1 MDFDAVKKQ
10 LIGKHRSLDDLLRF
24 IRTRADSH
32 PNYTLLLGAG
42 CSISSGVRPA
52 TTLCNLWRNE
62 IIKVDAPNLVS
73 QSVDAQREHLKINHG
88 DWYDPQREYSSLFER
103 KYDLQRQRRMFVEN
117 EVKSAIP
124 SIGYAY
130 LTALVAQEYFN
141 TIFTTNFDDL
151 VNEAFFLYGKQRPI
165 VCAHD
170 SSINSVTITSKR
182 PKVIKLHGDY
192 LFDDIKATD
201 RETESLGQNMK
212 EKFIEFAKDYGL
224 VVVGYAGGDRSI
236 IDVITLLL
244 KNEDYFKNGIYWC
257 VRKGSDISED
267 LRRLFWK
274 DRVYFVEIDGFD
286 ELFAHMYSEFNN
298 GECLPPSASEV
309 SNEHESVVKKLLS
322 VPNAFPETSEV
333 LKRARQRL
341 TRQSKRKAIAN
352 LIINSEQKEK
362 PLSNSAYS
370 DDELLCITNLERLFS
385 EKKYEEL
392 ISLAKTQLLAVNK
405 PAFHSRVATLLINA
419 NLSTRQKDEALR
431 VLDECRKKE
440 PKNINWSLMRARIVS
455 SRSEK
460 LVAINEACK
469 CNDESSEAFRR
480 LGEWYKEQIDY
491 IPEEQKKDTLQKA
504 IDAYE
509 KALKLEPSKRNSA
522 WSNLHSLYL
531 NEYFDKTKKNIA
543 LNLLEDNLSSQG
555 LRGWRLLTLKA
566 NRINRETDKSSVEK
580 LISNIEDA
588 ESHEI
593 NEDKHYF
600 KRLKLKIYTKIG
612 DIAKVK
618 EVTDALLGLNKHS
631 TDAGLAL
638 DIANALRKIYGNDL
652 KAKEILLEN
661 LNSDEFDADVFI
673 ACIDAC
679 LALNSISEAESI
691 FNTHRDLLHEVY
703 ELRIQK
709 DIEEARGDY
718 DKALITLSN
727 IETLQDKTDASIRS
741 YLLLLD
747 QKYDEAKKVCQT
759 YLESI
764 NYMGTAVAEIVN
776 FELARKK
783 LGSKPDNGRLDN
795 VLKSDSTS
803 RIKAA
808 VSALK
813 GHKREAIEH
822 IREELKY
829 DKTFKVEI
837 ERWPVFEEIRNETS
851 LKEILDRLKPH

>member
-1 MDFDAVKKQ
+1 MDFEAVKKQ
-10 LIGKHRSLDDLLRF
+10 LIAKHRTLDDLLRF
-24 IRTRADSH
+24 IKTRADSH

-62 IIKVDAPNLVS
+62 IIKVNEPSLVTKP
-73 QSVDAQREHLKINHG
+73 VDAQREYLKINHG

-117 EVKSAIP
+117 EVKNAIP

-130 LTALVAQEYFN
+130 LTALVGQEYFN

-286 ELFAHMYSEFNN
+286 ELFAHMYSEFND

-333 LKRARQRL
+333 LKQARKRL
-341 TRQSKRKAIAN
+341 MRQSKRKAIAN

-362 PLSNSAYS
+362 PLSNSVYS
-370 DDELLCITNLERLFS
+370 DDELLCIKNLERLFS

-392 ISLAKTQLLAVNK
+392 INLAKTQLSAVNK
-405 PAFHSRVATLLINA
+405 PDFHSRVATLLINA
-419 NLSTRQKDEALR
+419 NLSIRQKDEALR
-431 VLDECRKKE
+431 VLDDCRKQE

-460 LVAINEACK
+460 FVAINEACN

-480 LGEWYKEQIDY
+480 LGEWYKDQIDSV
-491 IPEEQKKDTLQKA
+491 PEEQKKDTLQKA
-504 IDAYE
+504 IDAY
-509 KALKLEPSKRNSA
+509 KKSLRLEPSKRNSA

-531 NEYFDKTKKNIA
+531 DEYFDKIKRNTA
-543 LNLLEDNLSSQG
+543 LNALEDDLSSQG

-566 NRINRETDKSSVEK
+566 NRIDRETERTFVEK
-580 LISNIEDA
+580 LISSIEDA
-588 ESHEI
+588 EFNEI
-593 NEDKHYF
+593 NDDKYYF
-600 KRLKLKIYTKIG
+600 RRLKLKIYTKIG
-612 DIAKVK
+612 DVAKVK

-631 TDAGLAL
+631 ADAGLAL
-638 DIANALRKIYGNDL
+638 DISNALRKIQGNDL
-652 KAKEILLEN
+652 KAKDVLLEN

-679 LALNSISEAESI
+679 LALNLISEAETI
-691 FNTHRDLLHEVY
+691 FNSHRDLIYEVF
-703 ELRIQK
+703 ELKIQG
-709 DIEEARGDY
+709 DIEEAKGDY
-718 DKALITLSN
+718 SRALITLGK
-727 IETLQDKTDASIRS
+727 IESLQDKTNASIRS

-747 QKYDEAKKVCQT
+747 KKYDEAKKVCQA
-759 YLESI
+759 YLEGI

-783 LGSKPDNGRLDN
+783 LGAKPDNGRLDN
-795 VLKSDSTS
+795 ALKSDSTP
-803 RIKAA
+803 RAKAA
-808 VSALK
+808 IAALK
-813 GHKREAIEH
+813 GHKKEAIDH
-822 IREELKY
+822 IREELKF
-829 DKTFKVEI
+829 DKTFKVNV

-851 LKEILDRLKPH
+851 LREILERLKPH